1 VNPRVLPPG
10 PALGLRLG
18 LVLAALLPATEVPA
32 ADDFV
37 PLFNG
42 RNLDG
47 WVNVNCAPGTW
58 TATNGLIFC
67 TGAPIGELRTT
78 RMYQNFVLELEWRH
92 LQPKGNAG
100 VFVWADALTAR
111 GQPFI
116 RGIEVQVLDGR
127 EGPGHTSDGD
137 VFPIHGAKMTPV
149 NGRGGDRAFPTEK
162 RAKPSPEWNHYR
174 IECLDGRIALAVNGA
189 VVTRGHD
196 ASPRKGYICL
206 ESEGSPV
213 EFRNLRLRELPA
225 STALAPEDI
234 ADPDDAFRPLYSG
247 LDFAGWQAT
256 PDTARTWSADDW
268 NLVATAGAEAR
279 PLPSTQEFGDGVL
292 VFDWKWS
299 DPKKTGDW
307 TRLVSL
313 RKTDLGPLLARA
325 AATAGATEQPAGQ
338 WNRAILR
345 VRGNRVSGQLNGRA
359 LGDGFELPAGTLPT
373 GRLVLQPPAAD
384 VRLANLFW
392 KRLD

>member
-1 VNPRVLPPG
+1 MKPW
-10 PALGLRLG
+10 LR
-18 LVLAALLPATEVPA
+18 AHARALLLTLAGLTSTASLRA

-42 RNLDG
+42 RDLTG

-58 TATNGLIFC
+58 TATNGLIYC

-78 RMYQNFVLELEWRH
+78 RMYQNFILELEWRH
-92 LQPKGNAG
+92 LRPKGNAG

-116 RGIEVQVLDGR
+116 RGVEVQVLDGS
-127 EGPGHTSDGD
+127 EGPSHTSDGD
-137 VFPIHGAKMTPV
+137 IFPIHGAKMTPV

-162 RAKPSPEWNHYR
+162 RMKPSPEWNHYR
-174 IECLDGRIALAVNGA
+174 IECRDGAISLAVNGA

-196 ASPRKGYICL
+196 TSPRKGYICL

-225 STALAPEDI
+225 TKSLAPEDI
-234 ADPDDAFRPLYSG
+234 AEPDDAFRPLYSG
-247 LDFAGWQAT
+247 LALAGWETT
-256 PDTARTWSADDW
+256 PDTARTWSPEDW
-268 NLVATAGAEAR
+268 NLVGTPSPQATA
-279 PLPSTQEFGDGVL
+279 LISSQSFGDGVL
-292 VFDWKWS
+292 VFEWRWP

-313 RKTDLGPLLARA
+313 RQTDLGPLLTRA
-325 AATAGATEQPAGQ
+325 AAAANAVELPAGQ
-338 WNRAILR
+338 WNRAVLR
-345 VRGNRVSGQLNGRA
+345 LRGNRVTGQLNGRS
-359 LGDGFELPAGTLPT
+359 LGDGFELPAGTPPT
-373 GRLVLQPPAAD
+373 ARLVLTAPTVS